1 MKVIS
6 YAGGDYLTGDDIAIA
21 LLELSRGLANAEASQ
36 TVEIPILQ
44 NDGSRGTATF
54 LVGPASQIVAVD
66 TKSEFDELVDEDAV
80 AHLKQVQTALNSV
93 ARTQSEREPTGWADA
108 DDI

>member
-21 LLELSRGLANAEASQ
+21 LLDLSQGLANANASQ
-36 TVEIPILQ
+36 TVEIPVLHE
-44 NDGSRGTATF
+44 NGTPGTATF

-66 TKSEFDELVDEDAV
+66 AETDFDELIDEDAV
-80 AHLKQVQTALNSV
+80 AHLKRLKTALHSV
-93 ARTQSEREPTGWADA
+93 ARTDTTRDPVDWADA

>member
-21 LLELSRGLANAEASQ
+21 LLDLSKGLANEDASQ
-36 TVEIPILQ
+36 TVEIPILHD
-44 NDGSRGTATF
+44 DGTPGSATF

-66 TKSEFDELVDEDAV
+66 AESDADELIDEEAV
-80 AHLKQVQTALNSV
+80 ARLKRLKSALQPV
-93 ARTQSEREPTGWADA
+93 ARTETTRDPASWADA